1 MAASSFLSQLLLRRL
16 TSTQDGLPDSSNQ
29 GVTLVECIV
38 AIAAIALASA
48 MIAPPLF
55 IAAATRLQNQRA
67 EQALQIAQGEV
78 DRIRFLV
85 NRKQHTVAHLPVN
98 STTGAAGFAATAAPT
113 RITSYVKTDKAS
125 CPNQY
130 TNQQFTPYLALQVDV
145 NGDCK
150 GDFIVQEF
158 RTEGRTPVSEGTDP
172 ITQPVAQRKP
182 SSFCFM
188 VRVYAAAASDYLQQG
203 GTLQITPAS
212 LQFTNGEGNQKIRP
226 LAVLTTPVIW
236 SDQSFSSQEA
246 RDSGSICP
254 S

>member
-16 TSTQDGLPDSSNQ
+16 TSTQDRLPDSSNR

-85 NRKQHTVAHLPVN
+85 NRKQHTVANLPVN

-113 RITSYVKTDKAS
+113 GITPYVKTDKAS

-130 TNQQFTPYLALQVDV
+130 TNQQFTPALALQVDV

-158 RTEGRTPVSEGTDP
+158 RTQGRTSPLDSGIAIADD
-172 ITQPVAQRKP
+172 RRL

-188 VRVYAAAASDYLQQG
+188 VRVYAAVASDYLQQG
-203 GTLQITPAS
+203 GTLQIAPAS